1 MKNNAVKRRKMA
13 FVFVMIGA
21 LLIVPSIGERANAE
35 AGSGTVVEVL
45 DENGQIV
52 EMGDGD
58 AQVILEDPA
67 LIVEDTGEDT
77 SDPCTEPETMPDP
90 TDEPEAAPD
99 PEDEPESTPEPSGEP
114 EATPEATDEPEVT
127 PEPSNKPE
135 VSPDPT
141 DEPEITPDPTDE
153 PEVMPD
159 PTDEPEVTPDST
171 NEPEITPLPS
181 IEPTAEP
188 TALPT
193 IAPELTASFQIE
205 IIVPSGWS
213 RKDSEQ
219 AKVTI
224 QDEGGTGFEKV
235 EVRLAGGEW
244 IDITGDAAN
253 GAEAAVDVMRNGLLV
268 VRITDPKGEYHRE
281 QAEVTCFDR
290 HAPTVTAGVQNEML
304 HVETSDTQSGVAGIQ
319 VNGLLFTTLE
329 NGKLDVKIMELLKD
343 YKKLAVRAYDYVGN
357 FSDTVNL
364 DNPYYEE
371 PEPEATAK
379 PTKKPS
385 GGGSSN
391 KATAT
396 PKPTNTP
403 KPTVTPKVT
412 AVPTAVPT
420 VVPTMNPTI
429 APTMAPMPTATP
441 TVVTE
446 YITLGPG
453 QPFKTGG
460 NMQTLDMLYSAA
472 TNKQFITVQT
482 RTGET
487 YYLVIDYDKPID
499 EEAEIYETYLLNL
512 VDNRDLLAVL
522 ADDEKPTPTP
532 VPTPTPTPVPTAAP
546 TVQPTEPNTG
556 SVNTAG
562 MFVLMLLGL
571 MVGGGAVWFVM
582 SRNSGGKQKNLMDE
596 YEFEDDLENEMNEPS

>member
-1 MKNNAVKRRKMA
+1 MKNNAVKSRWLML
-13 FVFVMIGA
+13 VFVMICA
-21 LLIVPSIGERANAE
+21 LLLFPLTGECAQAE
-35 AGSGTVVEVL
+35 EAETVVEVI

-52 EMGDGD
+52 EVGNGD
-58 AQVILEDPA
+58 ATVILEDPS
-67 LIVEDTGEDT
+67 LIEN
-77 SDPCTEPETMPDP
+77 DPQEMPEPTDDPEMTPEPTEEPEVVPDP
-90 TDEPEAAPD
+90 TDEPETTPD
-99 PEDEPESTPEPSGEP
+99 S
-114 EATPEATDEPEVT
+114 TDEPET
-127 PEPSNKPE
+127 A
-135 VSPDPT
+135 
-141 DEPEITPDPTDE
+141 
-153 PEVMPD
+153 PD
-159 PTDEPEVTPDST
+159 PTDEPEVTPT
-171 NEPEITPLPS
+171 PTEEPEITPLPS

-193 IAPELTASFQIE
+193 IAPELTASFQIQ
-205 IIVPSGWS
+205 IVVPTGWS
-213 RKDSEQ
+213 NDDSEQ

-224 QDEGGTGFEKV
+224 KDEGGTGFDKI

-253 GAEAAVDVMRNGLLV
+253 GAEAAVDVTRNGLLV

-281 QAEVTCFDR
+281 QAEITCFDR

-304 HVETSDTQSGVAGIQ
+304 HVETTDTQSGVAGIQ

-329 NGKLDVKIMELLKD
+329 DGKLDVKIMELLKD
-343 YKKLAVRAYDYVGN
+343 YKKLVVRAYDYVGN

-364 DNPYYEE
+364 DNPYYTE
-371 PEPEATAK
+371 PAATPK

-385 GGGSSN
+385 SGGSSN

-396 PKPTNTP
+396 PKPTSTP
-403 KPTVTPKVT
+403 KPTVTPNVT

-420 VVPTMNPTI
+420 VIPTVE
-429 APTMAPMPTATP
+429 PTMAPVATAEP

-546 TVQPTEPNTG
+546 TAVPTEPNTG
-556 SVNTAG
+556 NVNAAS
-562 MFVLMLLGL
+562 MLSLMLLGL
-571 MVGGGAVWFVM
+571 IGGGAAVWFAM
-582 SRNSGGKQKNLMDE
+582 SRKNVGKQNKLMDE
-596 YEFEDDLENEMNEPS
+596 YEFEDDESTEQDT

>member
-1 MKNNAVKRRKMA
+1 MKNNALKSRKMA

-21 LLIVPSIGERANAE
+21 MLIFPSIGERAAAE
-35 AGSGTVVEVL
+35 ESSGTVVEVL

-67 LIVEDTGEDT
+67 LIEN
-77 SDPCTEPETMPDP
+77 EPEETLD
-90 TDEPEAAPD
+90 
-99 PEDEPESTPEPSGEP
+99 S
-114 EATPEATDEPEVT
+114 
-127 PEPSNKPE
+127 
-135 VSPDPT
+135 T

-153 PEVMPD
+153 PEVTPNPTDEPEVTPDPTDEPEVTPDPTDVPEVMPD
-159 PTDEPEVTPDST
+159 PTDEPEVTPDPT
-171 NEPEITPLPS
+171 DEPEVTPDPTDAPEITPLPTV
-181 IEPTAEP
+181 EPTSEP
-188 TALPT
+188 TPLPT
-193 IAPELTASFQIE
+193 IAPELTASFRIQIV
-205 IIVPSGWS
+205 VPSGWS
-213 RKDSEQ
+213 RKDSEK

-244 IDITGDAAN
+244 IDITASAGS
-253 GAEAAVDVMRNGLLV
+253 GAEAAVDVTRNGLLV

-304 HVETSDTQSGVAGIQ
+304 HVETTDTQSGVAGIQ

-329 NGKLDVKIMELLKD
+329 DGKLDVKIMELLKD

-385 GGGSSN
+385 GGSSN

-403 KPTVTPKVT
+403 KPTVTPNV
-412 AVPTAVPT
+412 TAVPT
-420 VVPTMNPTI
+420 VVPTLMPT
-429 APTMAPMPTATP
+429 AVAKAVPTMAPMPTATP

-453 QPFKTGG
+453 MPYKSGG

-482 RTGET
+482 KSGET

-499 EEAEIYETYLLNL
+499 EEAEIYETYFLNL

-532 VPTPTPTPVPTAAP
+532 VPTPTPTPVPTVAP
-546 TVQPTEPNTG
+546 TAVPTDPNTG
-556 SVNTAG
+556 DVNAAS
-562 MFVLMLLGL
+562 MLSLMLLGL
-571 MVGGGAVWFVM
+571 IGGGAAVWFAM
-582 SRNSGGKQKNLMDE
+582 SRKNGRKEKNLLDE
-596 YEFEDDLENEMNEPS
+596 YEFEDDLENEMNESSSGEEAEDT

>member
-1 MKNNAVKRRKMA
+1 MKSNALKSRRMA

-21 LLIVPSIGERANAE
+21 LLIFPSIGERANAE
-35 AGSGTVVEVL
+35 ESGSTVVEVL

-67 LIVEDTGEDT
+67 LIVEDTEEDT
-77 SDPCTEPETMPDP
+77 SDPSTEPESVPDP
-90 TDEPEAAPD
+90 TDESEVTPESTN
-99 PEDEPESTPEPSGEP
+99 EPESTPEPS
-114 EATPEATDEPEVT
+114 DEPEVT
-127 PEPSNKPE
+127 PEPS
-135 VSPDPT
+135 
-141 DEPEITPDPTDE
+141 DEPEATPDPTDE
-153 PEVMPD
+153 SEATPAPTNEPEVTPD
-159 PTDEPEVTPDST
+159 PTDEPEVTPDPTNEPEITPEPT

-193 IAPELTASFQIE
+193 IAPELTASFQIQ
-205 IIVPSGWS
+205 IVVPSGWS
-213 RKDSEQ
+213 RKDCEQ

-224 QDEGGTGFEKV
+224 KDEGGTGFDKV

-253 GAEAAVDVMRNGLLV
+253 GAEAAVDVTRNGLLV

-281 QAEVTCFDR
+281 QAEITCFDR

-304 HVETSDTQSGVAGIQ
+304 HVETTDTQSGVAGIQ

-329 NGKLDVKIMELLKD
+329 SGKLDVKIMELLKD

-371 PEPEATAK
+371 PEPAATPK

-396 PKPTNTP
+396 PKPTKTP
-403 KPTVTPKVT
+403 KPTVTPNV
-412 AVPTAVPT
+412 TAVPT
-420 VVPTMNPTI
+420 VVPTLMPT
-429 APTMAPMPTATP
+429 AVATAVPTMAPVATAEP
-441 TVVTE
+441 AVVTE

-522 ADDEKPTPTP
+522 AEDEKPTPTP
-532 VPTPTPTPVPTAAP
+532 VPTPTPTPIPTVAPTA
-546 TVQPTEPNTG
+546 VPTEPNTG
-556 SVNTAG
+556 NVNAAS
-562 MFVLMLLGL
+562 MLSLMLLGL
-571 MVGGGAVWFVM
+571 IGGGAAVWFAM
-582 SRNSGGKQKNLMDE
+582 SRKNGGKQKNLMDE
-596 YEFEDDLENEMNEPS
+596 YEFEDDESADQDA

>member
-1 MKNNAVKRRKMA
+1 MKNNTLKSRKMA

-21 LLIVPSIGERANAE
+21 LLIFPSIGERAAAE
-35 AGSGTVVEVL
+35 ESSGTVVEVL

-67 LIVEDTGEDT
+67 LIVDDTGEDT
-77 SDPCTEPETMPDP
+77 SDPSTEPETVPDP
-90 TDEPEAAPD
+90 TDEPED
-99 PEDEPESTPEPSGEP
+99 IPESTDEPESTPEPS
-114 EATPEATDEPEVT
+114 DEPEVT
-127 PEPSNKPE
+127 LE
-135 VSPDPT
+135 PT
-141 DEPEITPDPTDE
+141 DEPTVT
-153 PEVMPD
+153 PD
-159 PTDEPEVTPDST
+159 PTDEPEVTPDPTDEPEVTPDPTDEPEITPEPT

-188 TALPT
+188 TPLPT
-193 IAPELTASFQIE
+193 IAPELTASFQIQ
-205 IIVPSGWS
+205 IVVPSGWS

-224 QDEGGTGFEKV
+224 QDEGGTGYEKV

-253 GAEAAVDVMRNGLLV
+253 GAEAVVDVTRNGLLV

-281 QAEVTCFDR
+281 QAEITCFDR

-304 HVETSDTQSGVAGIQ
+304 YVETTDTQSGVAGIQ

-371 PEPEATAK
+371 PAPAATPK

-385 GGGSSN
+385 GSGSSN

-396 PKPTNTP
+396 PKPTKTP
-403 KPTVTPKVT
+403 KPMVTPNAT
-412 AVPTAVPT
+412 AVPTTVPT
-420 VVPTMNPTI
+420 LMPTAVAT
-429 APTMAPMPTATP
+429 AVPTMAPMPTATP

-453 QPFKTGG
+453 MPYKSGG

-482 RTGET
+482 KSGET

-499 EEAEIYETYLLNL
+499 EEAKIYETYFLNL

-532 VPTPTPTPVPTAAP
+532 VPTPTPTPIPTVAPTA
-546 TVQPTEPNTG
+546 VPTEPNTG
-556 SVNTAG
+556 NVNAAS
-562 MFVLMLLGL
+562 MLSLMLLGL
-571 MVGGGAVWFVM
+571 IGGGAAVWFAM
-582 SRNSGGKQKNLMDE
+582 SRKNGGKKSNLMDE
-596 YEFEDDLENEMNEPS
+596 YEFEDDENADQDA

>member
-1 MKNNAVKRRKMA
+1 M
-13 FVFVMIGA
+13 
-21 LLIVPSIGERANAE
+21 
-35 AGSGTVVEVL
+35 
-45 DENGQIV
+45 
-52 EMGDGD
+52 
-58 AQVILEDPA
+58 
-67 LIVEDTGEDT
+67 
-77 SDPCTEPETMPDP
+77 
-90 TDEPEAAPD
+90 
-99 PEDEPESTPEPSGEP
+99 
-114 EATPEATDEPEVT
+114 
-127 PEPSNKPE
+127 
-135 VSPDPT
+135 
-141 DEPEITPDPTDE
+141 
-153 PEVMPD
+153 
-159 PTDEPEVTPDST
+159 
-171 NEPEITPLPS
+171 
-181 IEPTAEP
+181 
-188 TALPT
+188 
-193 IAPELTASFQIE
+193 
-205 IIVPSGWS
+205 PSGWS

-244 IDITGDAAN
+244 IDITASAGS
-253 GAEAAVDVMRNGLLV
+253 GAEAAVDVTRNGLLV

-281 QAEVTCFDR
+281 QAEITCFDR

-304 HVETSDTQSGVAGIQ
+304 HVETTDTQSGVAGIQ

-371 PEPEATAK
+371 PAPAATPK

-385 GGGSSN
+385 GSGSSN

-396 PKPTNTP
+396 PKPTSTP
-403 KPTVTPKVT
+403 KPTVTPNV
-412 AVPTAVPT
+412 TAVPT
-420 VVPTMNPTI
+420 VVPTLMPT
-429 APTMAPMPTATP
+429 AVATAVPTMAPMPTSTP

-453 QPFKTGG
+453 MPYKSGG

-482 RTGET
+482 KSGET

-499 EEAEIYETYLLNL
+499 EEAEIYETYFLNL

-532 VPTPTPTPVPTAAP
+532 VPTPTPTPIPTVAPTA
-546 TVQPTEPNTG
+546 VPTEPNTG
-556 SVNTAG
+556 NVNAAS
-562 MFVLMLLGL
+562 MLSLMLLGL
-571 MVGGGAVWFVM
+571 IGGGAAVWFAM
-582 SRNSGGKQKNLMDE
+582 SRKNGSKQKNLSDE
-596 YEFEDDLENEMNEPS
+596 YMFEDDEDTSEEE

>member
-1 MKNNAVKRRKMA
+1 MKNNAVKSRWMML
-13 FVFVMIGA
+13 VFVMICV
-21 LLIVPSIGERANAE
+21 LLIFPLIGERAQAE
-35 AGSGTVVEVL
+35 DGETVVEVI

-52 EMGDGD
+52 EVGNSD
-58 AQVILEDPA
+58 ATVILEDPA
-67 LIVEDTGEDT
+67 LIED
-77 SDPCTEPETMPDP
+77 DPQETPESTDDPEVTPDP
-90 TDEPEAAPD
+90 TDEPEVIPD
-99 PEDEPESTPEPSGEP
+99 P
-114 EATPEATDEPEVT
+114 TDEPEVT
-127 PEPSNKPE
+127 PEPTDESE
-135 VSPDPT
+135 VTPDPT
-141 DEPEITPDPTDE
+141 DEPEITPE
-153 PEVMPD
+153 
-159 PTDEPEVTPDST
+159 PTDEPEVTPDPT
-171 NEPEITPLPS
+171 DDPEVTPDPTDAPEITPLPS
-181 IEPTAEP
+181 IEPTNEP
-188 TALPT
+188 TPLPT
-193 IAPELTASFQIE
+193 IAPELTANFKIQIV
-205 IIVPSGWS
+205 VPTGWS
-213 RKDSEQ
+213 NDDSEQ

-224 QDEGGTGFEKV
+224 KDEGGTGFDKV

-253 GAEAAVDVMRNGLLV
+253 GAEASVDVTRNGLLV

-290 HAPTVTAGVQNEML
+290 HAPTVTAGIQNEML

-329 NGKLDVKIMELLKD
+329 SGKLDVKIMDLLKD

-364 DNPYYEE
+364 DNPYYTE
-371 PEPEATAK
+371 PTATPK

-385 GGGSSN
+385 SGSSN

-396 PKPTNTP
+396 PKPTSTP
-403 KPTVTPKVT
+403 KPMVTPNVT

-420 VVPTMNPTI
+420 IVPTV
-429 APTMAPMPTATP
+429 APTMAPVATATP
-441 TVVTE
+441 TIVTE

-532 VPTPTPTPVPTAAP
+532 IPTPTPVPTVAP
-546 TVQPTEPNTG
+546 TAIPTESNTG
-556 SVNTAG
+556 NVNAAS
-562 MFVLMLLGL
+562 MLSLMLLGL
-571 MVGGGAVWFVM
+571 IGGGTAVWFAM
-582 SRNSGGKQKNLMDE
+582 SRKNGGTQKNLLDE

>member
-1 MKNNAVKRRKMA
+1 MKNNALKSRKMA

-21 LLIVPSIGERANAE
+21 LLIFPSIGERAAAE
-35 AGSGTVVEVL
+35 EGSGTVVEVL

-58 AQVILEDPA
+58 AQVVLEDPA
-67 LIVEDTGEDT
+67 LIEN
-77 SDPCTEPETMPDP
+77 
-90 TDEPEAAPD
+90 D
-99 PEDEPESTPEPSGEP
+99 PEETPDSAG
-114 EATPEATDEPEVT
+114 EPEVT
-127 PEPSNKPE
+127 
-135 VSPDPT
+135 
-141 DEPEITPDPTDE
+141 
-153 PEVMPD
+153 PD
-159 PTDEPEVTPDST
+159 PTDEPEVTPDPTDEPEVTPDPT
-171 NEPEITPLPS
+171 NEPEVTPDPTDEPEVTPDPTDEPEVTPDPTDEPEVTPDPTDEPEVTPDPTDEPEVTPDPTDAPEITPLPTV
-181 IEPTAEP
+181 EPTSEP
-188 TALPT
+188 TPLPT
-193 IAPELTASFQIE
+193 IAPELTASFQIQ
-205 IIVPSGWS
+205 IVVPSGWS
-213 RKDSEQ
+213 RKDSEK

-244 IDITGDAAN
+244 IDITASAGS
-253 GAEAAVDVMRNGLLV
+253 GAEAAVDVTRNGLLV

-281 QAEVTCFDR
+281 QAEITCFDR

-304 HVETSDTQSGVAGIQ
+304 HVETTDTQSGVAGIQ

-371 PEPEATAK
+371 PAPAATPK

-385 GGGSSN
+385 GSGSSN

-396 PKPTNTP
+396 PKPTSTP
-403 KPTVTPKVT
+403 KPTVTPNV
-412 AVPTAVPT
+412 TAVPT
-420 VVPTMNPTI
+420 VVPTLMPT
-429 APTMAPMPTATP
+429 AVATAVPTMAPMPTSTP

-453 QPFKTGG
+453 MPYKSGG

-482 RTGET
+482 KSGET

-499 EEAEIYETYLLNL
+499 EEAEIYETYFLNL

-532 VPTPTPTPVPTAAP
+532 VPTPTPTPIPTVTPTA
-546 TVQPTEPNTG
+546 VPTEPNTG
-556 SVNTAG
+556 NVNAAS
-562 MFVLMLLGL
+562 MLSLMLLGL
-571 MVGGGAVWFVM
+571 IGGGAAVWFAM
-582 SRNSGGKQKNLMDE
+582 SRKNGSKQKNLSDE
-596 YEFEDDLENEMNEPS
+596 YMFEDDEDTSEEE

>member
-1 MKNNAVKRRKMA
+1 MKNNAVKSRWLRL
-13 FVFVMIGA
+13 VFVMICA
-21 LLIVPSIGERANAE
+21 LLLFPLTGERAQAE
-35 AGSGTVVEVL
+35 EAETVVEVI

-52 EMGDGD
+52 EVGNGD
-58 AQVILEDPA
+58 ATVILEDPA
-67 LIVEDTGEDT
+67 LIED
-77 SDPCTEPETMPDP
+77 DPQETPESTDDPEVTPEPTEEPEVVPDP
-90 TDEPEAAPD
+90 TDEPETTPD
-99 PEDEPESTPEPSGEP
+99 S
-114 EATPEATDEPEVT
+114 TDEPET
-127 PEPSNKPE
+127 A
-135 VSPDPT
+135 
-141 DEPEITPDPTDE
+141 PDPTDE
-153 PEVMPD
+153 PEVA
-159 PTDEPEVTPDST
+159 PTPTE
-171 NEPEITPLPS
+171 EPEITPLPS

-193 IAPELTASFQIE
+193 IAPELTASFQIQ
-205 IIVPSGWS
+205 IVVPTGWS
-213 RKDSEQ
+213 NDDSEQ

-224 QDEGGTGFEKV
+224 QDEGGTGFDKV

-253 GAEAAVDVMRNGLLV
+253 GAEASVDVTRNGLLV

-304 HVETSDTQSGVAGIQ
+304 HVETTDTQSGVAGIQ

-329 NGKLDVKIMELLKD
+329 SGKLDVKIMELLKD

-357 FSDTVNL
+357 FSDAVNL
-364 DNPYYEE
+364 DNPYYTE
-371 PEPEATAK
+371 PAATPK

-385 GGGSSN
+385 SGGSSN

-396 PKPTNTP
+396 PKPTSTP
-403 KPTVTPKVT
+403 KPTVTPNMT

-420 VVPTMNPTI
+420 VIPTV
-429 APTMAPMPTATP
+429 APTMAPVATAEP
-441 TVVTE
+441 AVVTE

-532 VPTPTPTPVPTAAP
+532 VPTPTPTPIPTAAP
-546 TVQPTEPNTG
+546 TTAPTEPNTG
-556 SVNTAG
+556 NVNAAS
-562 MFVLMLLGL
+562 MLSLMLLGL
-571 MVGGGAVWFVM
+571 IGGGAAMWFVM
-582 SRNSGGKQKNLMDE
+582 FRKNGGKQKKLMDE